1 MLDALFSKAGCTVL
15 SVIAVVA
22 FLVGGIASWEM
33 EYGSEANVTF
43 TVQSLQATASGNS
56 STVNYLVFTT
66 DGQVY
71 QDSDAWLHGKT
82 DSSNVWAKFE
92 DAGVGATWTC
102 PEYGYR
108 IPLTSSYKDLLDG
121 CKLVSPAPAKS

>member
-1 MLDALFSKAGCTVL
+1 MLDALFSKAGCAVL

-22 FLVGGIASWEM
+22 IVFGAVACWQV
-33 EYGSEANVTF
+33 EYGSEGTVTF
-43 TVQSLQATASGNS
+43 TVQSLQATQGSNS
-56 STVNYLVFTT
+56 SVNYMVFTT

-108 IPLTSSYKDLLDG
+108 NTLFSSYKDLLDG